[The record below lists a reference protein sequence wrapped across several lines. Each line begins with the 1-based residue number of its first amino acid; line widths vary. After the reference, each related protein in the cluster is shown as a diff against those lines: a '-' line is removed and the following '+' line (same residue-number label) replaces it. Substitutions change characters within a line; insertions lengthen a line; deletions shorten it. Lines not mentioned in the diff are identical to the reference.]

1 MEDIDK
7 DGDGRIN
14 LNEYIGKL
22 LYLETQNYFC
32 D

>member
-22 LYLETQNYFC
+22 LYLETHNYFC